1 MRRKALMLAL
11 AVVLLATA
19 GIVLLLTYLQV
30 RVRLYPDSPPLKPQP
45 VDSPFERVFFSTE
58 DGLTISAWY
67 AAPRSGAGQAVMLMH
82 GLQGNRDQLLP
93 HAAYLRESGY
103 GVLLID
109 FRNHGESE
117 GSVTSMGYHEIKD
130 ARAAYTYLQARPEV
144 TAIAIWGHSMGGAV
158 ACKLM
163 SEVKAAG
170 LIVDATFADFSA
182 LVRAGAVSRGY
193 PAALAELL
201 FNRLYGMLSRSN
213 PRAIRPL
220 DDLAKVDKGVLLL
233 HGSDDPAIPL
243 AQAEQLAE
251 ANPHVRLSIFE
262 GGGHSDLFELDPV
275 RYRAEVLAYLR
286 QAFAAKT
293 DT

>member
-1 MRRKALMLAL
+1 MRRNALMLAL

-130 ARAAYTYLQARPEV
+130 ARAAYTYLQARP
-144 TAIAIWGHSMGGAV
+144 GSHGNRDLGAFNGR
-158 ACKLM
+158 CCGLQTDER
-163 SEVKAAG
+163 SE
-170 LIVDATFADFSA
+170 
-182 LVRAGAVSRGY
+182 SR
-193 PAALAELL
+193 
-201 FNRLYGMLSRSN
+201 RSN
-213 PRAIRPL
+213 CRCNFR
-220 DDLAKVDKGVLLL
+220 
-233 HGSDDPAIPL
+233 
-243 AQAEQLAE
+243 
-251 ANPHVRLSIFE
+251 
-262 GGGHSDLFELDPV
+262 
-275 RYRAEVLAYLR
+275 
-286 QAFAAKT
+286 
-293 DT
+293 